1 MQLVGTPLALR
12 ISSALMGAT
21 YAAVS
26 AAMPCSAIAIAI
38 AIAMP
43 GCREQPLPAR
53 GLWSI
58 LV

>member
-38 AIAMP
+38 AMP